1 MAQLGLHRS
10 NMQTCGCTAASTLAS
25 SASRLMGQQ
34 NTRHPSAARRAE
46 CSLRRAGLRRSWRQQ
61 RCWESSLADVVTK
74 AKLGQLAAKQ
84 MSKSAATS
92 TASL

>member
-1 MAQLGLHRS
+1 
-10 NMQTCGCTAASTLAS
+10 
-25 SASRLMGQQ
+25 LMGQQ

-61 RCWESSLADVVTK
+61 RCWESSLADVVTR

-84 MSKSAATS
+84 VSAATS